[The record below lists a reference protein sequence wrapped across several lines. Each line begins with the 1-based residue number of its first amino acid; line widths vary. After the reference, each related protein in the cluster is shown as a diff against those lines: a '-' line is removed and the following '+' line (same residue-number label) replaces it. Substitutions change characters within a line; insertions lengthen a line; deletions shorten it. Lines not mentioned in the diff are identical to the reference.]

1 MPNTDKGQT
10 FEQYLKAIAKL
21 LRTKYRSN
29 LLHELNWQQ
38 TYCWRDRFDEK
49 CAIEDAVADYC
60 YYQDE
65 ELDSLLQ
72 EAIIEFGA

>member
-10 FEQYLKAIAKL
+10 FEQYLKAIERL
-21 LRTKYRSN
+21 LRRHYRTE
-29 LLHELNWQQ
+29 LLNELNWKQ

-49 CAIEDAVADYC
+49 CIIEDAVADYC
-60 YYQDE
+60 WHQDE

-72 EAIIEFGA
+72 EAIAEFGA